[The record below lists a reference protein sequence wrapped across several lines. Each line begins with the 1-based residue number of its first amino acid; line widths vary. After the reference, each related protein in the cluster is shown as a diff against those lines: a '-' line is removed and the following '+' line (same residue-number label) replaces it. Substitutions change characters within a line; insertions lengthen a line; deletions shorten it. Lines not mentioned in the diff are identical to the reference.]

1 MVEPPQ
7 LEKCH
12 RSLSGESDALGKGRG
27 KTAEPLSKHSS
38 NSSSG
43 PVSSSSATQSSSSD
57 VVSTGRGQ
65 GPAHCVVTGESQT
78 FTLLLAVA
86 LTSTSSPHACTHVR
100 DPARAPPRTWPHR
113 AHGACPSSTQWV
125 QKGAPFLLLP

>member
-12 RSLSGESDALGKGRG
+12 RSLSGEDALGKCRG

-57 VVSTGRGQ
+57 VVSTGRGR
-65 GPAHCVVTGESQT
+65 GGSVGVGGS
-78 FTLLLAVA
+78 LSA
-86 LTSTSSPHACTHVR
+86 LSLGNLR
-100 DPARAPPRTWPHR
+100 R
-113 AHGACPSSTQWV
+113 
-125 QKGAPFLLLP
+125 